1 MNMKKEYSQLLAIVN
16 GAIHQK
22 QPNIDSYID
31 WEQMQVLI
39 SNSGLYGV
47 VLSAVGKL
55 PEVFQPPKELMDA
68 WRQKIVKKVVRQA
81 SSQMEL
87 GRVFRNAKEQGIRLI
102 SFKGISLAALY
113 PNSLLR
119 FSSDADIYVD
129 AAERS
134 RAEAMFVQMGYTK
147 LEGCSKE
154 HVPVYGIECDGRY
167 LKVELHDSLWEDYEG
182 YQTELLDSLQLLDE
196 SSLIECSPCGIPI
209 VTMGY
214 ENHLIFLVFHMAKHF
229 AFEAINLRFVLDI
242 MLFVERYHEKIDWV
256 HFWKVMGELKYDKL
270 LASVLRVCYEFFEF
284 DVDILPKELEK
295 LQISETFLED
305 ILLHGARRKWK
316 STEAFAFVGYMEAYF
331 LRDRTHDSSKNI
343 LKIFPARSELKEKY
357 AYAKKYPVLLPIAW
371 GHRLFNTIHYSI
383 ICHRK
388 GYAVKQVVEKAKYR
402 LDLLA
407 ELGLLEKE

>member
-1 MNMKKEYSQLLAIVN
+1 MKKEYSQLLAIVN

-22 QPNIDSYID
+22 QPNIDSNID
-31 WEQMQVLI
+31 WEQMQGLI
-39 SNSGLYGV
+39 SYSGLDGV

-55 PEVFQPPKELMDA
+55 PEEFQPSREFMDA
-68 WRQKIVKKVVRQA
+68 WRQVIVKRIVRQA

-113 PNSLLR
+113 TNPLLR
-119 FSSDADIYVD
+119 FSADADVYVD

-134 RAEAMFVQMGYTK
+134 RVEAMFVQMGYTK

-154 HVPVYGIECDGRY
+154 HVPVYGIDCDGRY

-196 SSLIECSPCGIPI
+196 SSLIECSPCDIPI

-214 ENHLIFLVFHMAKHF
+214 ENHLIFMVFHMAKHF
-229 AFEAINLRFVLDI
+229 AFEAINLRFILDI
-242 MLFVERYHEKIDWV
+242 MLFIERYHERVDWV
-256 HFWKVMGELKYDKL
+256 HFWKLMGKLKYDKL
-270 LASVLRVCYEFFEF
+270 LASVLKICYEYFEF
-284 DVDILPKELEK
+284 HIDILPKEFEK
-295 LQISETFLED
+295 LQISENFLED
-305 ILLHGARRKWK
+305 ILLRGTRRRVKN
-316 STEAFAFVGYMEAYF
+316 TEAYSFVGYIEAYF
-331 LRDRTHDSSKNI
+331 LRDRTHDSSKGI
-343 LKIFPARSELKEKY
+343 VKIFPARSELKKKY
-357 AYAKKYPVLLPIAW
+357 AYAKKHPVLLPIAW
-371 GHRLFNTIHYSI
+371 GHRLFNTIHYSV

-388 GYAVKQVVEKAKYR
+388 GYAVKQVVEKAQYR

>member
-31 WEQMQVLI
+31 WEQMQGLI
-39 SNSGLYGV
+39 SYSGLDGV
-47 VLSAVGKL
+47 VLSVVGKL
-55 PEVFQPPKELMDA
+55 PEEFQPSKESMDA
-68 WRQKIVKKVVRQA
+68 WRQVIVKRIVRQA

-113 PNSLLR
+113 TNPLLR
-119 FSSDADIYVD
+119 FSADADVYVD

-134 RAEAMFVQMGYTK
+134 RVEAMFVQMGYTK

-154 HVPVYGIECDGRY
+154 HVPVYGIDCDGRY

-196 SSLIECSPCGIPI
+196 SSLIECSPCDIPI

-229 AFEAINLRFVLDI
+229 AFEAINLRFILDI
-242 MLFVERYHEKIDWV
+242 MLFIERYHERVDWV
-256 HFWKVMGELKYDKL
+256 HFWKLMGKLKYDKL
-270 LASVLRVCYEFFEF
+270 LASVLKICYEYFEF
-284 DVDILPKELEK
+284 HIDILPKEFEK
-295 LQISETFLED
+295 LQISENFLED
-305 ILLHGARRKWK
+305 ILLRGTRRRVKN
-316 STEAFAFVGYMEAYF
+316 TEAYSFVGYIEAYF
-331 LRDRTHDSSKNI
+331 LRDRTHDSSKGI
-343 LKIFPARSELKEKY
+343 LKIFPARSELKKKY
-357 AYAKKYPVLLPIAW
+357 AYAKKHPVLLPIAW
-371 GHRLFNTIHYSI
+371 GHRLFNTIHYSV

-388 GYAVKQVVEKAKYR
+388 GYAVKQVVEKAQYR